1 VERAKV
7 SYNKSIYGLLIPNEV
22 EWMFK
27 GFYTAAAGMLAQQRR
42 TDMLTNNM
50 ANANTPG
57 FKEDQSTIRS
67 FPEMLLQRMNEEK
80 NGGPQI
86 GSLSTGVYMQE
97 AIPRFI
103 QGDIRETG
111 NKTDM
116 ALIDFNK
123 GAVFFTVQ
131 DPSGQLRYTRNGNFT
146 LDAEGYLTA
155 GNGQY
160 ILDNNNKPIQLTSD
174 QFTVSDTGLITG
186 ANGEQRQ
193 LGIGF
198 SDNPDLQLIKE
209 GNGLLRTE
217 NGTPLANAAGQF
229 KLQQG
234 YLEQSNVDISKAMTD
249 MLTAYRSF
257 EANQKILQAYDR
269 SMDKVANEVGKI
281 G

>member
-1 VERAKV
+1 
-7 SYNKSIYGLLIPNEV
+7 
-22 EWMFK
+22 MFK
-27 GFYTAAAGMLAQQRR
+27 GFYTAAAGMIAQQRR

-57 FKEDQSTIRS
+57 FKEDQSTLRS
-67 FPEMLLQRMNEEK
+67 FPDMLLERMNAQK
-80 NGGPQI
+80 NGGPQV

-103 QGDIRETG
+103 QGDTKETD

-116 ALIDFNK
+116 ALIDLNQ
-123 GAVFFTVQ
+123 GSAFFTVQ

-146 LDAEGYLTA
+146 LDASGYLTTSD
-155 GNGQY
+155 GQY
-160 ILDNNNKPIQLTSD
+160 ILDNNNQPIQLASD
-174 QFTVSDTGLITG
+174 QFNVSETGLITG

-193 LGIGF
+193 LGIAYT
-198 SDNPDLQLIKE
+198 DNADQQLIKE
-209 GNGLLRTE
+209 GTGLYRTE
-217 NGTPLANAAGQF
+217 NGTPLAQAGNQQY

-234 YLEQSNVDISKAMTD
+234 YLEQSNVDMSKAMTD

-257 EANQKILQAYDR
+257 EANQKILQAYDK
-269 SMDKVANEVGKI
+269 SMDLAANQVGKI

>member
-1 VERAKV
+1 M
-7 SYNKSIYGLLIPNEV
+7 IPNEV

-27 GFYTAAAGMLAQQRR
+27 GFYTAASGMMAQQRR

-57 FKEDQSTIRS
+57 FKEDQSTLRS
-67 FPEMLLQRMNEEK
+67 FPEMLLERMNAQK
-80 NGGPQI
+80 TGGTPI
-86 GSLSTGVYMQE
+86 GSLATGVYMQE

-103 QGDIRETG
+103 QGDTKETD

-116 ALIDFNK
+116 ALVDLDK
-123 GAVFFTVQ
+123 GSAFFTVQ

-146 LDAEGYLTA
+146 LDAAGFLTT
-155 GNGQY
+155 GDGQY
-160 ILDNNNKPIQLTSD
+160 ILDNNNNPIQLSSD

-193 LGIGF
+193 LGIAYTNNA
-198 SDNPDLQLIKE
+198 DQQLIKE
-209 GNGLLRTE
+209 GNGLYHSE
-217 NGTPLANAAGQF
+217 NGTPLAQAANQQF

-234 YLEQSNVDISKAMTD
+234 YLEQSNVDVSKAMTD
-249 MLTAYRSF
+249 MMTAYRSF
-257 EANQKILQAYDR
+257 EANQKILQAYDK
-269 SMDKVANEVGKI
+269 SMDLAANQVGKI

>member
-1 VERAKV
+1 
-7 SYNKSIYGLLIPNEV
+7 
-22 EWMFK
+22 MFK
-27 GFYTAAAGMLAQQRR
+27 GFYTAASGMLAQQRR

-50 ANANTPG
+50 ANASTPG
-57 FKEDQSTIRS
+57 FKEDQSTLRA
-67 FPEMLLQRMNEEK
+67 FPDMLLERMNDQT
-80 NGGPQI
+80 GGGQKV

-103 QGDIRETG
+103 QGDTKETD

-116 ALIDFNK
+116 ALVDIVMPANNTNGSK
-123 GAVFFTVQ
+123 GSVFFTVQ
-131 DPSGQLRYTRNGNFT
+131 DPSGQTRYTRNGNFT
-146 LDAEGYLTA
+146 LDAQGYLTT

-160 ILDNNNKPIQLTSD
+160 ILDSNGKPIQLSSD

-186 ANGEQRQ
+186 QNGEQAQ
-193 LGIGF
+193 LGVAF
-198 SDNPDLQLIKE
+198 AAQPERLIKE
-209 GNGLLRTE
+209 GNGLYRTE
-217 NGTPLANAAGQF
+217 NGTPLASAANQPGVQF

-234 YLEQSNVDISKAMTD
+234 FLEQSNVDLSKSMTD

-269 SMDKVANEVGKI
+269 SMEKAANEVGKI

>member
-1 VERAKV
+1 
-7 SYNKSIYGLLIPNEV
+7 
-22 EWMFK
+22 MFK
-27 GFYTAAAGMLAQQRR
+27 GFYTAASGMLAQQRR

-57 FKEDQSTIRS
+57 FKEDQSTLRA
-67 FPEMLLQRMNEEK
+67 FPDMLLELMNGQTP
-80 NGGPQI
+80 GGPKV

-103 QGDIRETG
+103 QGDMKETD

-116 ALIDFNK
+116 ALVDINAN
-123 GAVFFTVQ
+123 GLRGSVFFTVQ
-131 DPSGQLRYTRNGNFT
+131 DPSGQPRYTRNGNFT
-146 LDAEGYLTA
+146 LDAQGYLTT

-160 ILDNNNKPIQLTSD
+160 ILDTNGKPIQLSSD

-186 ANGEQRQ
+186 QNGEQAQ
-193 LGIGF
+193 LGIAFAAQPG
-198 SDNPDLQLIKE
+198 SLIKE
-209 GNGLLRTE
+209 GNGLYRTE
-217 NGTPLANAAGQF
+217 SGTSLASAANQQF

-234 YLEQSNVDISKAMTD
+234 FLEQSNVDLSKSMTD

-269 SMDKVANEVGKI
+269 SMEKVANEVGKI